1 MQFIVGLITPPMIEG
16 AGFGTY
22 IFFGGWCALAAVWAY
37 FLVPETKG
45 KTLEEMDTVFGDT
58 SGVLEK
64 ELMKQAAGNAR
75 RNSAEAMSRSRRASA
90 TDGGAK
96 DFA

>member
-1 MQFIVGLITPPMIEG
+1 MIEG

-22 IFFGGWCALAAVWAY
+22 IFFGGWCGLAAVWAY

-45 KTLEEMDTVFGDT
+45 KTLEEMDAVFGDT
-58 SGVLEK
+58 DGAVEK
-64 ELMKQAAGNAR
+64 EMMKQAAGHAR
-75 RNSAEAMSRSRRASA
+75 QNSAIAVSQSRRASA
-90 TDGGAK
+90 ASAGGK